1 QPLGLVTGD
10 AGNIASFTAARI
22 HPEAFTRDFA
32 LSNIK
37 HFQFYAT
44 IHIPLLVLLHKLFNF
59 HLGKAFIVLLPF
71 QTFFQLAGFY
81 ILGRVL
87 FRNRIWALL
96 FSALNIITYWS
107 PGLED
112 YWGVFHQPQPR
123 FLFQAFLPAL
133 LIPAIKWRNVPEKW
147 PYVMAIAGLSVYIHP
162 V

>member
-1 QPLGLVTGD
+1 MSSKFFSLHSVSDSFRDAIILMLFASFSLLYFIGVWDSIQPLGLVTGD

-96 FSALNIITYWS
+96 
-107 PGLED
+107 
-112 YWGVFHQPQPR
+112 
-123 FLFQAFLPAL
+123 
-133 LIPAIKWRNVPEKW
+133 
-147 PYVMAIAGLSVYIHP
+147 
-162 V
+162 